1 MPRAGHRPAPTEI
14 QEPMSKSL
22 IVVESP
28 AKAKTISKYLGK
40 DFIVKA
46 SVGHIKDL
54 PKSKI
59 GVDVK
64 KGFEADYQVVRGK
77 GKVVAEIKK
86 AAKEADVVYLAPD
99 PDREGEAIAWH
110 IAEEIG
116 DTKKIYRVLFN
127 EITKSAIQ
135 EAIKHPGKLDED
147 KYEAQQTRRIL
158 DRLVGYKI
166 SPILWDKVKMGL
178 SAGRVQSVAVRV
190 ICDRE
195 REIQAFVAVEYWS
208 VTAELEGKKPP
219 VFTAK
224 LTHLKGKKAD
234 LKNEKD
240 SGTLVD
246 GLKGASYI
254 VKKIERKERKRNPSP
269 PFITSKLQQEA
280 ARKLRFTAKKTMML
294 AQKLYEGVELGTE
307 GPTGLISY
315 MRTDSTRVAG
325 EALTAVREFIVDRYG
340 KEFLPAAPVHYKS
353 AKAAQEAHEAIRPTS
368 LENTPEKVKDFLS
381 KDEYNL
387 YELIWN
393 RFVASQMNPAI
404 LDQTSIDITANDAT
418 FRATGSVIK
427 FPGFMSVYIEG
438 KDTEEEEDKEGRLP
452 ELKEGE
458 VLKLVRLKPEQHF
471 TEPPPRFSEATLV
484 KELEEKGIGRP
495 STYAAIIS
503 TIQEK
508 EYAKLDKRVFYPT
521 ELGMLVTD
529 LLVKNFP
536 NILDVEFTA
545 QMEEK
550 LDDIEEGK
558 AKRLKVLKEFYG
570 PFEETVK
577 AASKDMRDVKKEEI
591 PTDITCEK
599 CGAKM
604 VVKWGRMGQFLA
616 CPNYPECK
624 NTKNFKKD
632 DTGKLEAV
640 EEKVEE
646 TGEVCPK
653 CGKPMVIKTGRFGK
667 FIACSDYPA
676 CKTTK
681 AITTGVKCPE
691 CGEGELT
698 EKRSKKGKVFFSC
711 SRYPDCK
718 FATWNRPVPE
728 KCPQCG
734 ASFLVEKY
742 SKSEGNYIACIKEGC
757 GYKKSCNE

>member
-681 AITTGVKCPE
+681 AITTGVKCPD

>member
-1 MPRAGHRPAPTEI
+1 MP
-14 QEPMSKSL
+14 KSL

-40 DFIVKA
+40 DYVVKA
-46 SVGHIKDL
+46 SVGHVKDL
-54 PKSKI
+54 PKSKLGI
-59 GVDVK
+59 DVE
-64 KGFEADYQVVRGK
+64 KGFQADYSVLKGK
-77 GKVVAEIKK
+77 AKVVAEIKK
-86 AAKEADVVYLAPD
+86 AAKEADVIYLAPD

-116 DTKKIYRVLFN
+116 AKKKVYRVLFN
-127 EITKSAIQ
+127 EITKSAIK
-135 EAIKHPGKLDED
+135 EALKNPGQLDED

-158 DRLVGYKI
+158 DRLVGYMI
-166 SPILWDKVKMGL
+166 SPILWEKVKMGL

-195 REIQAFVAVEYWS
+195 REIKAFVPVEYWS

-219 VFTAK
+219 VFEAR
-224 LTHLKGKKAD
+224 LTHIKGKKAD
-234 LKNEKD
+234 LKNEKN
-240 SGTLVD
+240 SKALVD
-246 GLKGASYI
+246 GLKGASYK
-254 VKKIERKERKRNPSP
+254 VTKIEKKERKRNPSP

-280 ARKLRFTAKKTMML
+280 SRKLRFTAKKTMMV
-294 AQKLYEGVELGTE
+294 AQKLYEGVELGEE
-307 GPTGLISY
+307 GPTGLITY

-325 EALTAVREFIVDRYG
+325 EAIASVRDFIVKKYG
-340 KEFLPAAPVHYKS
+340 KEFLPKEPVQYKS

-368 LENTPEKVKDFLS
+368 LENVPAKVKEFLS

-387 YELIWN
+387 YELVWN
-393 RFVASQMNPAI
+393 RFVASQMTPAI

-418 FRATGSVIK
+418 FRATGSIIK
-427 FPGFMSVYIEG
+427 FQGFMSVYIEG
-438 KDTEEEEDKEGRLP
+438 KDTEDEEDKEGRLP
-452 ELKEGE
+452 EMKEGE
-458 VLKLVRLKPEQHF
+458 TLKLVKLKPEQHF

-503 TIQEK
+503 TIQDK
-508 EYAKLDKRVFYPT
+508 EYAKLEKRVFYPS
-521 ELGMLVTD
+521 ELGLLVTD

-536 NILDVEFTA
+536 LILDVEFTA

-550 LDDIEEGK
+550 LDNIEEGK
-558 AKRLKVLKEFYG
+558 AKRLKVLKEFYA
-570 PFEETVK
+570 PFEKTIK
-577 AASKDMRDVKKEEI
+577 AAKKDMRDVKKEEI
-591 PTDITCEK
+591 PTDIVCEK
-599 CGAKM
+599 CGSKM

-632 DTGKLEAV
+632 DSGKLEPV
-640 EEKVEE
+640 EQQVEA
-646 TGEVCPK
+646 TGENCPK

-681 AITTGVKCPE
+681 AITTGVKCPD
-691 CGEGELT
+691 CGEGEIT

-711 SRYPDCK
+711 SRWPDCK
-718 FATWNRPVPE
+718 FATWNKPVGE
-728 KCPQCG
+728 KCPQCD
-734 ASFLVEKY
+734 ATFLVEKY
-742 SKSEGNYIACIKEGC
+742 SKTEGNYIACIKEGC
-757 GYKKSCNE
+757 GYKKTGGE

>member
-116 DTKKIYRVLFN
+116 DKKKIYRVLFN

-219 VFTAK
+219 AFEAK
-224 LTHLKGKKAD
+224 LTHIKGKKAD

-240 SGTLVD
+240 SGALVD

-404 LDQTSIDITANDAT
+404 LDQTSIDITANDAV

-452 ELKEGE
+452 GIKEGE

-640 EEKVEE
+640 EEKVEA
-646 TGEVCPK
+646 TGENCPK

-757 GYKKSCNE
+757 GYKKSGNE

>member
-1 MPRAGHRPAPTEI
+1 
-14 QEPMSKSL
+14 MSKSL

-40 DFIVKA
+40 DYVVLA
-46 SVGHIKDL
+46 SVGHVKDL
-54 PKSKI
+54 PKSKLGI
-59 GVDVK
+59 DVE
-64 KGFEADYQVVRGK
+64 KGFQAEYQVVKGK
-77 GKVVAEIKK
+77 AKVVAEIKK
-86 AAKEADVVYLAPD
+86 AAKEADTIYLAPD

-116 DTKKIYRVLFN
+116 AKKKVYRVLFN

-158 DRLVGYKI
+158 DRLVGYMI
-166 SPILWDKVKMGL
+166 SPILWEKVKMGL

-195 REIQAFVAVEYWS
+195 REINAFVPVEYWS
-208 VTAELEGKKPP
+208 VIAELEGKKPP
-219 VFTAK
+219 VFEAR
-224 LTHLKGKKAD
+224 LTHIKGKKAD
-234 LKNEKD
+234 LKNEKN
-240 SGTLVD
+240 SKALVD
-246 GLKGASYI
+246 GLKGASYT
-254 VKKIERKERKRNPSP
+254 VKKVEKKERKRNPSP

-280 ARKLRFTAKKTMML
+280 SRKLRFTAKKTMMV
-294 AQKLYEGVELGTE
+294 AQKLYEGVELGDE
-307 GPTGLISY
+307 GPTGLITY

-325 EALTAVREFIVDRYG
+325 EAVAAVRDFIAKKYG
-340 KEFLPAAPVHYKS
+340 KEFLPKEPVQYKS

-368 LENTPEKVKDFLS
+368 MANTPAKTKEFLS

-387 YELIWN
+387 YELVWN

-404 LDQTSIDITANDAT
+404 LDQTSIDIAANEAI
-418 FRATGSVIK
+418 FRASGSVIK

-438 KDTEEEEDKEGRLP
+438 KDTEDEEDKEGKLP
-452 ELKEGE
+452 EMKEGE
-458 VLKLVRLKPEQHF
+458 TLKLIRLKPEQHF

-503 TIQEK
+503 TIQDK
-508 EYAKLDKRVFYPT
+508 EYAKLDKRVFYTT

-536 NILDVEFTA
+536 DILNVEFTA

-558 AKRLKVLKEFYG
+558 AKRLKILKEFYV
-570 PFEETVK
+570 PFEKTVK
-577 AASKDMRDVKKEEI
+577 AAKKDMRDVKKEEI

-632 DTGKLEAV
+632 DAGKLEAV
-640 EEKVEE
+640 EQEVEE
-646 TGEVCPK
+646 TGEKCPN
-653 CGKPMVIKTGRFGK
+653 CGKPMVIKSGRFGK

-691 CGEGELT
+691 CDKGEIT

-718 FATWNRPVPE
+718 FATWNRPVAE
-728 KCPQCG
+728 KCPQCD
-734 ASFLVEKY
+734 APFLVAKY

-757 GYKKSCNE
+757 GYKKMSDE

>member
-1 MPRAGHRPAPTEI
+1 
-14 QEPMSKSL
+14 MSKSL
-22 IVVESP
+22 VIVESP
-28 AKAKTISKYLGK
+28 AKAKTINKYLGK

-46 SVGHIKDL
+46 SIGHVKDL

-59 GVDVK
+59 GVDVG
-64 KGFEADYQVVRGK
+64 KGFQADYQIVRGK
-77 GKVVAEIKK
+77 AKVVAEIKK
-86 AAKEADVVYLAPD
+86 AAKEADAIYLAPD

-116 DTKKIYRVLFN
+116 DKKKIYRVLFN

-135 EAIKHPGKLDED
+135 EAMKHPGKLDED

-158 DRLVGYKI
+158 DRLVGYMI

-195 REIQAFVAVEYWS
+195 REIQAFVVVEYWS
-208 VTAELEGKKPP
+208 VTAELEGKRPP
-219 VFTAK
+219 VFEAK
-224 LTHLKGKKAD
+224 LTHIKGKKAAM
-234 LKNEKD
+234 KNETD
-240 SGTLVD
+240 SKALVE
-246 GLKGASYI
+246 GLKGAQYT
-254 VKKIERKERKRNPSP
+254 VKKVERKERRRYPSP

-280 ARKLRFTAKKTMML
+280 SRKLRFTAKKTMMV
-294 AQKLYEGVELGTE
+294 AQKLYEGVELGKE
-307 GPTGLISY
+307 GPTGLITY

-325 EALTAVREFIVDRYG
+325 ETLTAVREFIAKRYG
-340 KEFLPAAPVHYKS
+340 KDFLPGSAIYYKS

-368 LENTPEKVKDFLS
+368 LENTLDKVREFLS

-387 YELIWN
+387 YELVWN
-393 RFVASQMNPAI
+393 RFVASQMNPAV
-404 LDQTSIDITANDAT
+404 LDQTSVDITATDAT
-418 FRATGSVIK
+418 FRATGSIIK

-438 KDTEEEEDKEGRLP
+438 KDTLDEDDKEGKLP

-458 VLKLVRLKPEQHF
+458 HLELIKLTPEQHF
-471 TEPPPRFSEATLV
+471 TEPPPRFTEATIV

-495 STYAAIIS
+495 STYASIIS
-503 TIQEK
+503 TIQDK
-508 EYAKLDKRVFYPT
+508 EYVKLEKRAFYPT
-521 ELGMLVTD
+521 ELGLLVTD

-536 NILDVEFTA
+536 DILNIEFTA
-545 QMEEK
+545 RMEEK
-550 LDDIEEGK
+550 LDGIEEGK
-558 AKRLKVLKEFYG
+558 DKRIKVLTEFYG
-570 PFEETVK
+570 PFEKTVR
-577 AASKDMRDVKKEEI
+577 AAQKGMRDIKKEET

-604 VVKWGRMGQFLA
+604 VIKWGRTGQFLA

-624 NTKNFKKD
+624 STKNFKKGEA
-632 DTGKLEAV
+632 GKIEAI
-640 EEKVEE
+640 EASIET
-646 TGEVCPK
+646 TGESCPK
-653 CGKPMVIKTGRFGK
+653 CGKSMVIKTGRFGK
-667 FIACSDYPA
+667 FIACSDYPT

-681 AITTGVKCPE
+681 PLTTGVKCPD
-691 CGEGELT
+691 CGKGEVA

-718 FATWNRPVPE
+718 FATWDRPIPE

-734 ASFLVEKY
+734 ASFMVEKY
-742 SKSEGNYIACIKEGC
+742 SKAYGKYVACIKEGC
-757 GYKKSCNE
+757 GYFLNKLI